1 MYAAFFGFERK
12 PFKPKDPKDF
22 YRNTHFDAAC
32 ADLLDAIREQRGFA
46 LLTGETGVG
55 KTYLLR
61 RCMAAGSDIQF
72 VPLAG
77 AGLEFAGLL
86 KSLCSKLQVPAE
98 SLDPGR
104 QQQLLLETLAAPAHH
119 RQIIALIIDDAH
131 HLRTDVLG
139 QLWEFARTPVLPSQR
154 LQVVLAGLPDIE
166 GKLRQPGLEALRAG
180 ILTRCRLDRLSDTEI
195 GRYISHQCQA
205 AGCHHDL
212 LSPAA
217 IERIAYHTR
226 GVLRS
231 IALLGDAILML
242 ASLYAE
248 RQITPDLVDEAALNC
263 FLGDKSGAPPTSADP
278 APTGIAKT
286 TTETKTETAPPP
298 TPVSADFD
306 LDFSGESPDE
316 DQTDLPKFDFAFDF
330 DLDLDLDATVSVEP
344 VTNANADTTPTTP
357 PVSPKP
363 ALALRFKAPQQSQ
376 LIGLLQ
382 EVIEKSAHRNARD
395 RAALHYFHQRYARL
409 VEGGASEHGAECEQ
423 RLARLAERQTPVI
436 VHLAAVWQPPPG
448 RQGLF
453 CVLLL
458 NPGWWQCREIR
469 LRLHSPNLTFAND
482 GQLPPLRLLDG
493 RDAQPI
499 YLTFQRP
506 GADRT
511 STALHLELDLRDHRG
526 EWRAFNSQREIK
538 LDFFGHEQNTP
549 VVARPEFDQF
559 WPEPA
564 AAETAN
570 ADAWAA
576 PDLSDVAF
584 LTMTLP
590 LELIIDQAR
599 TGQLQTSVATG
610 EGVERGMLL
619 TRALLLAADPA
630 QTPAR
635 IELVSRPFMVFG
647 RHGSGMQ
654 AGFGDFT
661 LGFVP
666 QYGRISRLHCVICAL
681 GDQLALMP
689 ASDQGP
695 TYTGRNGQ
703 RIERGHWEL
712 LATDDSLEIGD
723 LYRLKLTLAWDRKT
737 EVEPLAWDIYEPRDK
752 FGHYLLNL
760 IEVLRQRD
768 QQSDND
774 QLRTV
779 LGNRYAQLLR
789 MQDRVAALNGIG
801 NPGAL
806 IYARFERDDAAS
818 RQIVHYY
825 VPKWLPIGNSAQAGL
840 RIDARGVA
848 PHHADL
854 LFRDGMYWIQ
864 NLAAPD
870 SVQVGCH
877 ALATNETLALEAGD
891 ALTIG
896 SAQFRFEAY

>member
-22 YRNTHFDAAC
+22 YRNANFDTAC

-61 RCMAAGSDIQF
+61 RCMAEGSDIRF
-72 VPLAG
+72 APIPG
-77 AGLEFAGLL
+77 AGLDFPGLL
-86 KSLCSKLQVPAE
+86 KSLCSKLQLPAE
-98 SLDPGR
+98 ALGTGR
-104 QQQLLLETLAAPAHH
+104 QQQLLLETLAAPAQ
-119 RQIIALIIDDAH
+119 RRPIITLIIDDAH
-131 HLRTDVLG
+131 HLRTDFLG
-139 QLWEFARTPVLPSQR
+139 QLWEFAQTPTLPNQR

-166 GKLRQPGLEALRAG
+166 GKLRQPGLESLRAG
-180 ILTRCRLDRLSDTEI
+180 ILTRCRLDRLSDSEI
-195 GRYISHQCQA
+195 GRYITHQFQA

-217 IERIAYHTR
+217 VERIAHHTR

-248 RQITPDLVDEAALNC
+248 RQISPDLVDEAALNC
-263 FLGDKSGAPPTSADP
+263 FLGDRTGA
-278 APTGIAKT
+278 AKT
-286 TTETKTETAPPP
+286 GTSVTPAAIVKPETAPPP
-298 TPVSADFD
+298 DPVSADFD
-306 LDFSGESPDE
+306 LDLSGESSDE
-316 DQTDLPKFDFAFDF
+316 DETELPKFDFAFDF
-330 DLDLDLDATVSVEP
+330 DLDLDATASGESLLAAEAIP
-344 VTNANADTTPTTP
+344 EAPS
-357 PVSPKP
+357 VSPP
-363 ALALRFKAPQQSQ
+363 SPPPLEAPHLGQ
-376 LIGLLQ
+376 LIQLLK
-382 EVIEKSAHRNARD
+382 EIIEKSAHRNARD
-395 RAALHYFHQRYARL
+395 RAALHYFHQHYARL
-409 VEGGASEHGAECEQ
+409 AQGGDAEQGAECEQ
-423 RLARLAERQTPVI
+423 RLARLAERQAPVL
-436 VHLAAVWQPPPG
+436 VHLAAVWQPRPG
-448 RQGLF
+448 RQGLV
-453 CVLLL
+453 CALLL
-458 NPGWWQCREIR
+458 NPGWWQCREVR
-469 LRLHSPNLTFAND
+469 LRLHSPDLVFAHT

-493 RDAQPI
+493 RDAQPV
-499 YLTFQRP
+499 YLSFQGP
-506 GADRT
+506 DADQL
-511 STALHLELDLRDHRG
+511 STALHLALDLRDHRG
-526 EWRAFNSQREIK
+526 EWHAFNSQGGIG
-538 LDFFGHEQNTP
+538 LDFSGRGSTAL
-549 VVARPEFDQF
+549 VVAGAEFDRF
-559 WPEPA
+559 RLEPPAEIA
-564 AAETAN
+564 AAG
-570 ADAWAA
+570 AWAV
-576 PDLSDVAF
+576 PDLSNAGVPA
-584 LTMTLP
+584 LTLP
-590 LELIIDQAR
+590 LDLTLDPER
-599 TGQLQTSVATG
+599 TDHLQTSVAPG

-630 QTPAR
+630 HTSAR
-635 IELVSRPFMVFG
+635 IELVSRPFMIFG

-666 QYGRISRLHCVICAL
+666 EYGRISRLHCVICAL

-695 TYTGRNGQ
+695 TYTGHNGQ

-712 LATDDSLEIGD
+712 LAADDSLEIGD
-723 LYRLKLTLAWDRKT
+723 LYRMKLTLAWDHKT
-737 EVEPLAWDIYEPRDK
+737 EVEPLGWDTHEPRDK
-752 FGHYLLNL
+752 FGRYLLDL

-768 QQSDND
+768 QQSKND
-774 QLRTV
+774 ELRTV

-806 IYARFERDDAAS
+806 IYARFERDDAA
-818 RQIVHYY
+818 RQQIVHYY